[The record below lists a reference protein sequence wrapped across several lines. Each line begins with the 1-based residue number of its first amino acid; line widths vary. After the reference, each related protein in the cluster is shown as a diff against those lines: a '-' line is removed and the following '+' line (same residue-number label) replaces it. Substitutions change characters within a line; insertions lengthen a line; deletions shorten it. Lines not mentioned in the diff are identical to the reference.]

1 MAVVDRKP
9 LPALDGPAEFFILQ
23 KLRPVV
29 GGQAAEVKPEVR
41 QFCFQPI
48 KDRPHCGGLFVLQQ
62 EDTLPQGLA
71 LGEGQER
78 PLAPG
83 LAHHQVHLLV
93 AVFLP
98 LPDAFRP
105 VRDRGQLRMRH
116 PADRPV
122 PSLSLFPLLPEVLV
136 AQAEE
141 HPLVYVAVQ
150 GGDADAGGESFPP
163 GCRQRRPG
171 GVPLPPVR
179 LSVPLDAQHL
189 PLQKLRKGPVFSYFE
204 GASLG
209 GLVVVMDR
217 LALVRRVP
225 LHIPVVHRVQIPPPG
240 HLVVDGLPAKPQ
252 LPGYLR
258 HRQLCPQQRLQLVP
272 FRLPHV
278 VLFFRHRPASPLC
291 ALKLLT

>member
-9 LPALDGPAEFFILQ
+9 LPAPDRPAQLFILQ
-23 KLRPVV
+23 KFRPVV
-29 GGQAAEVKPEVR
+29 GGDAAELPGEIR
-41 QFCFQPI
+41 FLLLQPV
-48 KDRPHCGGLFVLQQ
+48 KDRPHRGGLFVWQQ
-62 EDTLPQGLA
+62 KYLLPQGLA
-71 LGEGQER
+71 LGEGEEH

-122 PSLSLFPLLPEVLV
+122 SSLSPPALLPEVLV

-150 GGDADAGGESFPP
+150 GGGADGGGETGLP
-163 GCRQRRPG
+163 GRRQCRPG
-171 GVPLPPVR
+171 GVSPPPVLCPVR
-179 LSVPLDAQHL
+179 LDAQHL

-217 LALVRRVP
+217 LPLVRRVP

-240 HLVVDGLPAKPQ
+240 HLVVDGLTAESQ
-252 LPGYLR
+252 LPGYLC
-258 HRQLCPQQRLQLVP
+258 HRQLCPQQCLQLVP

-278 VLFFRHRPASPLC
+278 VLFFRHRPASPSC